1 MIQKETEDWRNPQLC
16 VSQYMGESSAR
27 GYVCLGEDR
36 DKKVMSPRARLRSA
50 LQAKLLALEIKSL
63 PKDANANVLIANVL
77 IADPPKVERN
87 RNPTK
92 NQLSIECPSY
102 GLSSCTETFCVA
114 KKWRDI
120 RPKKNEGTSN
130 LV

>member
-1 MIQKETEDWRNPQLC
+1 MLCSKTRQSIEEFPDGVSLNTWVRAVQEAAFVLGKIET
-16 VSQYMGESSAR
+16 
-27 GYVCLGEDR
+27 
-36 DKKVMSPRARLRSA
+36 KKVTSPRARSWSV
-50 LQAKLLALEIKSL
+50 LQAKLLDLEIKAL
-63 PKDANANVLIANVL
+63 PKGANVDVL
-77 IADPPKVERN
+77 IADTPKGERN